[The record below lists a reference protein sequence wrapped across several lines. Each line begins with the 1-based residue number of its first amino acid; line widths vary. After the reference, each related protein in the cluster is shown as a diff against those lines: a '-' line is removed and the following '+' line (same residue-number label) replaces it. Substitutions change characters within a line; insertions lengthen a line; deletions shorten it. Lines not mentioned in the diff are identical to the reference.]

1 MRQILVLIFSLI
13 ILSTVFAT
21 NAKVTITTADADLYL
36 DYSITTTE
44 YDLNIP
50 LIDLQELIY
59 LGSNKDIN
67 YALNKDYITITSK
80 FSDKTIMIK
89 YRSLPLTKNHIYLEK
104 TIAFNKN
111 PFDKLDIILYHDE
124 NKLDLLIPEVVIS
137 DYKAK
142 WSFKKNDDV
151 IIYFRLID
159 KSLDGKTIFAIIFA
173 FIIIIFLIATIM
185 LKKIK
190 NRRIDKKT
198 LETKYLTDF
207 ENNIIELLKK
217 QDGLMQQTIS
227 EQLDI
232 EKSHLSKLI
241 SKLERKNLIERK
253 QIGKIKKVFLK
264 D

>member
-1 MRQILVLIFSLI
+1 
-13 ILSTVFAT
+13 
-21 NAKVTITTADADLYL
+21 
-36 DYSITTTE
+36 
-44 YDLNIP
+44 
-50 LIDLQELIY
+50 
-59 LGSNKDIN
+59 
-67 YALNKDYITITSK
+67 
-80 FSDKTIMIK
+80 MIK